1 MAQFQQ
7 LQHILLVGILKLNGE
22 QAEGVLGKINGWVGG
37 SGTLGHK
44 AKKALL
50 SAGLHLVGDLLHQGN
65 NAGRDGKID
74 YVHAITTAGFAAA
87 TTALVPE
94 EEGKFIGGQ
103 ANSEATKMAVG
114 AAGVASVATTGAI
127 GGAIVLAN
135 EFINDTRG
143 ASHSFEMPI
152 IDATSN
158 IIHSAIKAIGGN

>member
-22 QAEGVLGKINGWVGG
+22 EAEGVLGKINGWVGG

-50 SAGLHLVGDLLHQGN
+50 SAAVHLVGDLLHQN
-65 NAGRDGKID
+65 NKVGCYGKID
-74 YVHAITTAGFAAA
+74 YVHALTTAGYAAA
-87 TTALVPE
+87 ATALVPE

-114 AAGVASVATTGAI
+114 AAGVATTGAI

-152 IDATSN
+152 IDATSD
-158 IIHSAIKAIGGN
+158 IIHSAIKAIAGN